1 MKIFENQFG
10 EKPMVEPSKAHAAV
24 VNSRRQQTDVPV
36 QNVFG
41 KHKLCWE
48 VFLCLCL
55 SLKKKSYQA
64 NSV

>member
-41 KHKLCWE
+41 KHKLC
-48 VFLCLCL
+48 
-55 SLKKKSYQA
+55 
-64 NSV
+64 

>member
-24 VNSRRQQTDVPV
+24 VNSPRQQTDVPV

-41 KHKLCWE
+41 KHKLC
-48 VFLCLCL
+48 
-55 SLKKKSYQA
+55 
-64 NSV
+64 